1 MASWAAVSNSC
12 FDGRMT
18 LGRNN
23 DISFLIS
30 HRVVK
35 TGMYLKYTWNM
46 TKVNEFCTIC
56 NAPEDIEHLC
66 LHCTL
71 ATRVWTHF
79 LLLLNKALSFK
90 ATKTV
95 DLLLLRIFH
104 IKVDRNSYLLALY
117 PIKLILY
124 QLWIARCSH
133 RLHQKLI
140 QPSAIIT
147 RTEAAIKQR
156 ITICFQ
162 AHTIASV
169 KQMQIW
175 RAKDALYML
184 DTNNQLTFKF
194 WPRHKSNK
202 RRHVVCLH
210 SVSSDVHTP

>member
-1 MASWAAVSNSC
+1 
-12 FDGRMT
+12 
-18 LGRNN
+18 
-23 DISFLIS
+23 
-30 HRVVK
+30 
-35 TGMYLKYTWNM
+35 M

-56 NAPEDIEHLC
+56 NAPEDIEHLF

-117 PIKLILY
+117 LIKLILY

-175 RAKDALYML
+175 RAKDALYTL

-194 WPRHKSNK
+194 WPTHKSNQPAAILFVYIRCPRTFTHPK
-202 RRHVVCLH
+202 PLTMLQDCSHRNSYTTNHHVVA
-210 SVSSDVHTP
+210 